1 MTGTVLVVFGSNGSG
16 RILGEDNQ
24 YQDFN
29 TSDYS
34 DVLKKGFQV
43 QFEPHNSF
51 AKRIAILPQM
61 KSRTEASLSPNEHF
75 SSSTADSNNFV
86 QRLPGS
92 GGWLWNYIGA
102 YTLQILFVTQTI
114 PSGWRVLT
122 VAQPDVI
129 HGGVKRCCWDL
140 FGYGQTA
147 ENEQGPVFSLWSR
160 NLEITLFFEVTFS
173 PAGTE

>member
-24 YQDFN
+24 YYDFN

-140 FGYGQTA
+140 FGYG
-147 ENEQGPVFSLWSR
+147 
-160 NLEITLFFEVTFS
+160 
-173 PAGTE
+173 